1 VSERPKISVVVPTHN
16 RRQVLPRAIASVL
29 AQDKPDF
36 ELIIVD
42 DCSADDTPDYL
53 ASLQDPRIRSLRS
66 ERNVGC
72 AAARNLGLEA
82 ARAEIVAFLDDDD
95 VYLQHR
101 LAAPLAVFARQP
113 QVVCTLS
120 SSIKVKKKST
130 EIALMPELILAAPA
144 FEWALIADLVGVE
157 SSGISVRRP
166 AALEAGGFKA
176 GMKATEDREF
186 LIRLSRTGGGAL
198 IGEPLWQK
206 YWSDDSLSNQ
216 WARDGTHLLEFIAER
231 REYANRFR
239 KLGSYLA
246 TKILVAD
253 LRHRMFR
260 ELWRDLRG
268 FRAAGLIDGNP
279 VRMWR
284 DHREVRSYR
293 RGMRSAQA
301 LAALAGPP
309 DEWA

>member
-16 RRQVLPRAIASVL
+16 RRQVLPRAIQSVL
-29 AQDKPDF
+29 AQDEPDF

-42 DCSADDTPDYL
+42 DCSTDATPDYL
-53 ASLQDPRIRSLRS
+53 ASLHDPRICSLRA

-82 ARAEIVAFLDDDD
+82 ARADIVAFLDDDD

-101 LAAPLAVFARQP
+101 LSAPLAVFAREP
-113 QVVCTLS
+113 QVGCTLS
-120 SSIKVKKKST
+120 SAVKFKKTRT
-130 EIALMPELILAAPA
+130 EIALMPELTLAAPA
-144 FEWALIADLVGVE
+144 FEWALICDLFGVE
-157 SSGISVRRP
+157 TSGISVRRP

-186 LIRLSRTGGGAL
+186 LIRLARRGGGAL

-206 YWSDDSLSNQ
+206 YWSDGSLSNE
-216 WARDGTHLLEFIAER
+216 WAEAGTRLLEFMAER
-231 REYANRFR
+231 HEYTTRFR
-239 KLGSYLA
+239 KVGSYLA

-268 FRAAGLIDGNP
+268 FRAAGLIDGNL
-279 VRMWR
+279 VRLWR
-284 DHREVRSYR
+284 DHREVRRYR
-293 RGMRSAQA
+293 RGMRSAKA
-301 LAALAGPP
+301 LAELAGPP
-309 DEWA
+309 DSWT